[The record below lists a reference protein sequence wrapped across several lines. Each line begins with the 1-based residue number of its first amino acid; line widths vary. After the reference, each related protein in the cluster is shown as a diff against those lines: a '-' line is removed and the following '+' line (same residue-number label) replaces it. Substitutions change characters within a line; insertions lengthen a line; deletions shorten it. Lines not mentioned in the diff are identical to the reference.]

1 METYHLKR
9 KRFFPFLQDPKN
21 KMIFTLINIYLVI
34 GVSGLLITIGYL
46 LIHLNISDNIIYR
59 CIPGFALGVSSG
71 IVYLI
76 GYHSISSGKSKQ
88 TSHHKVGQSPYS
100 YSGHAMCEY
109 FLKLQFLNI
118 RYAFRIRYT
127 AEIQSTSS

>member
-76 GYHSISSGKSKQ
+76 GYHSISSGKSK
-88 TSHHKVGQSPYS
+88 
-100 YSGHAMCEY
+100 
-109 FLKLQFLNI
+109 
-118 RYAFRIRYT
+118 
-127 AEIQSTSS
+127 